1 MGHQGISKLVILLLL
16 ILGLSTLSS
25 AQEKSIEL
33 YITHSITDEPI
44 AYANLWL
51 PKWNIGG
58 ATNLDGRCNLII
70 PSFSKSDTLVCSFIG
85 FEKELVPIEIG
96 SSGIIEISLSPSYE
110 LLDEVVVSAHID
122 DSIDPKKLIE
132 QAISKKY
139 IKQNYPQTSQNYL
152 ISYRELLQEDGMNIT
167 LNEAVAD
174 IIYSSYPQ
182 KVSFPKGIRKSLA
195 ENETQT
201 TKSNRD
207 EESTKARLLS
217 FNSQYFKYYLS
228 QDDRCLFRQARFSDN
243 HSTHG
248 LRFSIANGPM
258 DLLTMDKVK
267 YRYDMLDPKVIDKY
281 QYSLD
286 NIISIGDEEVYVI
299 GFKPIHDSTDRRFG
313 LNKRIKEAL
322 LAGTIYVQKED
333 LAILKFEAQLHAKTR
348 YEAQRAW
355 QKYAKSNT
363 VMVNYKKQR
372 DQKYHLHKIVTEQ
385 DYLDERFENSFLVKR
400 QLNILN
406 IGGEPEYDR
415 VISETKIS
423 YFANHLRD
431 MITPIYD
438 GKDWEYLNDYDN
450 YPALDRSILK
460 DLSNSIPLEEQF
472 MKNSYDR

>member
-16 ILGLSTLSS
+16 ILGLSTISS

-44 AYANLWL
+44 AFVNLWL

-96 SSGIIEISLSPSYE
+96 SSGIIEISLTPSYE

-122 DSIDPKKLIE
+122 DSIDPKKLIK
-132 QAISKKY
+132 QATNKKN
-139 IKQNYPQTSQNYL
+139 IKQNYPQTTQNYL
-152 ISYRELLQEDGMNIT
+152 ISYRELIKENGIYIT
-167 LNEAVAD
+167 LNETVAN
-174 IIYSSYPQ
+174 ISYSPYPQ
-182 KVSFPKGIRKSLA
+182 KVLFPKGIRKSLA
-195 ENETQT
+195 QNDGQALW
-201 TKSNRD
+201 SNRD
-207 EESTKARLLS
+207 KDKIRAGLLS
-217 FNSQYFKYYLS
+217 FNCQYFKYYLS
-228 QDDRCLFRQARFSDN
+228 QDDLCLFRQARFSDN
-243 HSTHG
+243 RSIHG
-248 LRFSIANGPM
+248 LRVSIANGPM

-281 QYSLD
+281 SYSLD
-286 NIISIGDEEVYVI
+286 NIISIDDEEVYVI
-299 GFKPIHDSTDRRFG
+299 GFKPIHDSTDKRFG

-322 LAGTIYVQKED
+322 LAGTIYVKKED
-333 LAILKFEAQLHAKTR
+333 LAIIKFEAQLHAKTR
-348 YEAQRAW
+348 YETGGSW
-355 QKYAKSNT
+355 QKYAKRNT
-363 VMVNYKKQR
+363 ITVDYKKR
-372 DQKYHLHKIVTEQ
+372 SDQKYHLYQIITEQ
-385 DYLDERFENSFLVKR
+385 DYLDEALESSFVVRR
-400 QLNILN
+400 QLNVLEV
-406 IGGEPEYDR
+406 GVKAESED
-415 VISETKIS
+415 VIAETKIS
-423 YFANHLRD
+423 YFANHLRE